1 MSIYLLKRD
10 NEVKD
15 IEYMEYDLEGY
26 KFNPKQKEN
35 APYINVRTVTIHDHK
50 MINYLLTRKFQK
62 KFERLSQIILQFLYQ
77 DEEDCDEG
85 DFMIL
90 LDEVARLRSVV
101 EIQYKKEL
109 EMEEYRDYIAKLAFL
124 DNQVRQK
131 LAMISYRDKLNY
143 EVEKGRSL

>member
-1 MSIYLLKRD
+1 MSTYLLKR
-10 NEVKD
+10 ETTVKD
-15 IEYMEYDLEGY
+15 IEYMEYDLDGY

-35 APYINVRTVTIHDHK
+35 APYINVRTVTIYNHK
-50 MINYLLTRKFQK
+50 MINYLLTRKFEK

-90 LDEVARLRSVV
+90 LDEIARLRSVV

-109 EMEEYRDYIAKLAFL
+109 EMEEYRDYIDKLAFL

-131 LAMISYRDKLNY
+131 LAMISYRNKLNY

>member
-10 NEVKD
+10 DKVKD
-15 IEYMEYDLEGY
+15 IEYMEYDLDGY

-35 APYINVRTVTIHDHK
+35 APYINVRTVTIYNHK

-109 EMEEYRDYIAKLAFL
+109 EMEEYRDYIDKLAFL

-131 LAMISYRDKLNY
+131 LAMISYRNKLNY

>member
-1 MSIYLLKRD
+1 MSIYLLKKETD
-10 NEVKD
+10 VKE
-15 IEYMEYDLEGY
+15 IEYMEYDLDGY

-35 APYINVRTVTIHDHK
+35 APYINVKTVTICNHK
-50 MINYLLTRKFQK
+50 MANYLLTRKFQK

-131 LAMISYRDKLNY
+131 LAMISYRNKLNY

>member
-10 NEVKD
+10 DRVKD
-15 IEYMEYDLEGY
+15 IEYMEYDLDGY

-35 APYINVRTVTIHDHK
+35 APYINVRTVTIYNHK

-109 EMEEYRDYIAKLAFL
+109 EMEEYRDYIDKLAFL

-131 LAMISYRDKLNY
+131 LAMISYRNKLNY

>member
-1 MSIYLLKRD
+1 MCRYLLKRD
-10 NEVKD
+10 DIIKE

-26 KFNPKQKEN
+26 KFNPKHKEN
-35 APYINVRTVTIHDHK
+35 APYINVSTVTIYNHK
-50 MINYLLTRKFQK
+50 MINYLLNRKFEK

-90 LDEVARLRSVV
+90 LDEVARLKSVV
-101 EIQYKKEL
+101 EIQYKKNL

-131 LAMISYRDKLNY
+131 IAIISYRNRLNY

>member
-1 MSIYLLKRD
+1 MSTYLLKR
-10 NEVKD
+10 ETTVKD
-15 IEYMEYDLEGY
+15 IEYMEYDLDGY

-35 APYINVRTVTIHDHK
+35 APYINVRTVTIYNHK
-50 MINYLLTRKFQK
+50 MINYLLTRKFEK

-109 EMEEYRDYIAKLAFL
+109 EMEEYRDYIDKLAFL

-131 LAMISYRDKLNY
+131 LAMISYRNKLNY